1 MTFPGTSCPEKS
13 LTICV
18 ACSPRNPQK
27 SRDSRPHVRRS
38 EHGATLLVPLLFP
51 QTVLDA
57 PLAIPQPFL
66 YPGLHLKYLRAER
79 AGDSVAKPIPSERP
93 RYFKFFCWS
102 GPSPQG
108 ETLVLGLVQV
118 L

>member
-38 EHGATLLVPLLFP
+38 EFVQILWTLRIAAPGYVLLFIKDPGFEFDRSDFEPISRVGGEGELVRADADARGHRLKRGPGELLV
-51 QTVLDA
+51 V
-57 PLAIPQPFL
+57 
-66 YPGLHLKYLRAER
+66 
-79 AGDSVAKPIPSERP
+79 
-93 RYFKFFCWS
+93 
-102 GPSPQG
+102 
-108 ETLVLGLVQV
+108 
-118 L
+118 